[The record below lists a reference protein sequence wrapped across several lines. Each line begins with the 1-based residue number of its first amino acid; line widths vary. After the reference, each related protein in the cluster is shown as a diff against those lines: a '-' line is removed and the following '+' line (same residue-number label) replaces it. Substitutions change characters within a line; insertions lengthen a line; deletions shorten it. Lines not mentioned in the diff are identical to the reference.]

1 LLKFSPKT
9 TEILS
14 DAQFRT
20 LVISQALFDLAISMG
35 GSVNSWVIFE
45 ITQSQL
51 WVGLVAGAR
60 AIPFLI
66 FALLGGVIS
75 DRFGRKNLMI
85 GSLSLFAIAAATTAI
100 LIANEL
106 LVAWHMIAVS
116 LIGAIGGALYG
127 PAFFAFVAD
136 IVHSD
141 RLSNANGIISVARTT
156 GEMLGPMIVGFIIAV
171 SGADTVFWL
180 IVVGNFFG
188 LLLLTRIREPSRIEN
203 LNEPIKLTF
212 FAQMAEGLQ
221 YARNTPPLLWLTLL
235 VIAQNLFGSAIFAVM
250 PTYAVDILKI
260 GPTGF
265 GLMGGVLGAGML
277 IGAVFVSI
285 YGIHHR
291 HAYVMLTMGVVWD
304 IGMIIFGFSRSIPLS
319 LGALFFMGLITMPW
333 SIAVLTMFQR
343 ASIEKMR
350 GRVMSLYVIAINT
363 FPLGWL
369 FGGAVAEWLGNEEA
383 LVISAALGTPVAGI
397 ALILSKELRRA

>member
-1 LLKFSPKT
+1 
-9 TEILS
+9 
-14 DAQFRT
+14 
-20 LVISQALFDLAISMG
+20 MG

-60 AIPFLI
+60 AIPFLF

-85 GSLSLFAIAAATTAI
+85 GSLSLFAIAAAITAI

-127 PAFFAFVAD
+127 PAFFALVAD

-203 LNEPIKLTF
+203 LNEPVKLTF
-212 FAQMAEGLQ
+212 FAQMAEGLE

-265 GLMGGVLGAGML
+265 GLMGGVLGGRNANWCGFCIYIRNPSSTRLRNASDGRCLGHRNDCIRFFTLHTLESGCL
-277 IGAVFVSI
+277 IFHGFNNYAVVNRGADHV
-285 YGIHHR
+285 
-291 HAYVMLTMGVVWD
+291 
-304 IGMIIFGFSRSIPLS
+304 P
-319 LGALFFMGLITMPW
+319 
-333 SIAVLTMFQR
+333 
-343 ASIEKMR
+343 ASF
-350 GRVMSLYVIAINT
+350 N
-363 FPLGWL
+363 
-369 FGGAVAEWLGNEEA
+369 
-383 LVISAALGTPVAGI
+383 
-397 ALILSKELRRA
+397 

>member
-1 LLKFSPKT
+1 
-9 TEILS
+9 
-14 DAQFRT
+14 
-20 LVISQALFDLAISMG
+20 MG

-60 AIPFLI
+60 AIPFLF

-85 GSLSLFAIAAATTAI
+85 GSLSLFAIAAAITAI

-127 PAFFAFVAD
+127 PAFFALVAD

-203 LNEPIKLTF
+203 LNEPAKLTF
-212 FAQMAEGLQ
+212 FAQMAEGLE

-291 HAYVMLTMGVVWD
+291 HAYVMLSMGVVWD
-304 IGMIIFGFSRSIPLS
+304 IGMIVFGFSRSIPLS

-383 LVISAALGTPVAGI
+383 LIISAALGTPVLGI

>member
-1 LLKFSPKT
+1 
-9 TEILS
+9 
-14 DAQFRT
+14 
-20 LVISQALFDLAISMG
+20 MG

-60 AIPFLI
+60 AIPFLF

-127 PAFFAFVAD
+127 PAFFALVAD

-171 SGADTVFWL
+171 SGAGTVFWL

-304 IGMIIFGFSRSIPLS
+304 IGMIVFGFSRSIPLS

>member
-1 LLKFSPKT
+1 LLKISPKT
-9 TEILS
+9 AEVLS

-20 LVISQALFDLAISMG
+20 LLISQALFDLSIFMR
-35 GSVNSWVIFE
+35 GSANSWVIFE

-60 AIPFLI
+60 AIPFLF

-75 DRFGRKNLMI
+75 DRFGRKNLMV
-85 GSLSLFAIAAATTAI
+85 GSLWLFALTSTVTAI
-100 LIANEL
+100 MIANEL
-106 LVAWHMIAVS
+106 LLAWHMIAIS

-127 PAFFAFVAD
+127 PAFFALVAD

-141 RLSNANGIISVARTT
+141 RLSNANGILSVAYTT

-171 SGADTVFWL
+171 SGADIVFWL

-188 LLLLTRIREPSRIEN
+188 LVLLIRVQEPRHIEN
-203 LNEPIKLTF
+203 LTESSQLSL
-212 FAQMAEGLQ
+212 FAQMGEGLQ

-235 VIAQNLFGSAIFAVM
+235 VIAQNLFGSAVFALM
-250 PTYAVDILKI
+250 PVYAVDILKI

-277 IGAVFVSI
+277 MGAIIVSV

-291 HAYVMLTMGVVWD
+291 HAYVMLAMGVVWD
-304 IGMIIFGFSRSIPLS
+304 IGMIVFGFSRSIPVSMGS
-319 LGALFFMGLITMPW
+319 LFCMGLICMPW
-333 SIAVLTMFQR
+333 VTAVLTMFQQ
-343 ASIEKMR
+343 ASIKKMR

-369 FGGAVAEWLGNEEA
+369 FGGAVAEWLGNEQA
-383 LVISAALGTPVAGI
+383 LIISAAFGTPVAGL
-397 ALILSKELRRA
+397 ALIFSKELRRA